1 MAKMIHSMIRIT
13 DADRSIKFYHAL
25 FNLHEKRRIEFDDFA
40 LIYLGNDESNFELEL
55 THNYN
60 KQAPYEL
67 GNGYGHLAFSA
78 PDLEPL
84 HALAT
89 HLNYAPKDIKE
100 FFNQNTKVA
109 RFFFITDPDG
119 YEIEVIEQSDIYR

>member
-1 MAKMIHSMIRIT
+1 MAKMIHSMIRTT

-25 FNLHEKRRIEFDDFA
+25 FNLHEKRRIEFDTFS
-40 LIYLGNDESNFELEL
+40 LIYLGNNESEFELEL

-60 KQAPYEL
+60 QKTPYEL
-67 GNGYGHLAFSA
+67 GNGYGHLAFTTPELA
-78 PDLEPL
+78 TL

-89 HLNYAPKDIKE
+89 QLNYAPKDIKE

-109 RFFFITDPDG
+109 KFFFITDPDG
-119 YEIEVIEQSDIYR
+119 YEVEVIEQSDIYR